1 MGGWA
6 GQELRKKLHGQHTEG
21 SANLRHPSV
30 ALSFVDHRSRHRAA
44 GFCAQSIRGFNV
56 SEGLPRLSSCLEAL
70 ENNLLLSSV
79 RFLVKFSSLGL

>member
-1 MGGWA
+1 M
-6 GQELRKKLHGQHTEG
+6 
-21 SANLRHPSV
+21 
-30 ALSFVDHRSRHRAA
+30 
-44 GFCAQSIRGFNV
+44 